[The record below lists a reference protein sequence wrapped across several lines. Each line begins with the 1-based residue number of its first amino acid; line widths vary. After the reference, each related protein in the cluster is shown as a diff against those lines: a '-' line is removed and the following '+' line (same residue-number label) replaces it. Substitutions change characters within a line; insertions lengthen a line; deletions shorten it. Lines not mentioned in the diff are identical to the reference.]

1 MVKEISDGLAM
12 VEKTPGQGEKGERHA
27 NTPPGCEA
35 TLVSYRVVGVV
46 AWGVAMED
54 EIVLWCAAARGCVT
68 RIVSLD

>member
-1 MVKEISDGLAM
+1 MEKEVSDGLAM

-46 AWGVAMED
+46 A
-54 EIVLWCAAARGCVT
+54 
-68 RIVSLD
+68 